1 MMSKMR
7 EPIYLIPDT
16 LHIDKLKK
24 IYYNIFIKNIKKGL
38 AKNEKINRLSNC
50 NIIFVNRHPAINNF
64 FNFSI
69 YVWNRSKLVR
79 GQQTTARKK
88 RKFYETKRMFRTW

>member
-1 MMSKMR
+1 MTVRMR
-7 EPIYLIPDT
+7 EPIYLISDA

-38 AKNEKINRLSNC
+38 TKNEKINRLSNC
-50 NIIFVNRHPAINNF
+50 NIIFVNRHPAISNF

-69 YVWNRSKLVR
+69 YVWNRSKLV
-79 GQQTTARKK
+79 GELHSAARK
-88 RKFYETKRMFRTW
+88 

>member
-1 MMSKMR
+1 MR
-7 EPIYLIPDT
+7 EPVYLISDT

-38 AKNEKINRLSNC
+38 TKNEKINRLSNY

-69 YVWNRSKLVR
+69 HVWNRSKLV
-79 GQQTTARKK
+79 GGLHNAARRKVKK
-88 RKFYETKRMFRTW
+88 KCVQYI

>member
-7 EPIYLIPDT
+7 EPIYLISDA

-38 AKNEKINRLSNC
+38 TKNEKINRLSNC
-50 NIIFVNRHPAINNF
+50 NIIFVNRHPAISNF

-69 YVWNRSKLVR
+69 YVWNRSKLVSER
-79 GQQTTARKK
+79 RAAFCSPQKGKEKCVQ
-88 RKFYETKRMFRTW
+88 YI

>member
-1 MMSKMR
+1 MVKIR
-7 EPIYLIPDT
+7 EPVYLISDA

-38 AKNEKINRLSNC
+38 TKNEKINRLSNC

-69 YVWNRSKLVR
+69 YVWNRSKLVSELHSA
-79 GQQTTARKK
+79 TRK
-88 RKFYETKRMFRTW
+88 RSIENDRE

>member
-1 MMSKMR
+1 MTVKMR

-69 YVWNRSKLVR
+69 YVWNRSKLVSR
-79 GQQTTARKK
+79 RQTTARKK
-88 RKFYETKRMFRTW
+88 RGFYEIKRMSRTW

>member
-1 MMSKMR
+1 MR
-7 EPIYLIPDT
+7 EPVYLIPDT

-38 AKNEKINRLSNC
+38 TKNEKINRLSNY
-50 NIIFVNRHPAINNF
+50 NIIFINWHPAINNF

-69 YVWNRSKLVR
+69 YVWNRSKLVSKR
-79 GQQTTARKK
+79 QTAVRK
-88 RKFYETKRMFRTW
+88 

>member
-1 MMSKMR
+1 MTVKIR
-7 EPIYLIPDT
+7 EPVYLIHDT

-38 AKNEKINRLSNC
+38 AKNEKINRLSNY

-69 YVWNRSKLVR
+69 YVWNRSKLVSR
-79 GQQTTARKK
+79 RQTAVRK
-88 RKFYETKRMFRTW
+88 

>member
-1 MMSKMR
+1 MSKMR
-7 EPIYLIPDT
+7 EPVYLIHDT

-38 AKNEKINRLSNC
+38 AKNEKINRLSNY
-50 NIIFVNRHPAINNF
+50 NINSPTRHTAINNF

-69 YVWNRSKLVR
+69 YVWNRSKLVSR
-79 GQQTTARKK
+79 RQTAVRK
-88 RKFYETKRMFRTW
+88 

>member
-1 MMSKMR
+1 MSKMR
-7 EPIYLIPDT
+7 EPIYLISDA

-69 YVWNRSKLVR
+69 YVWNRSKLVS
-79 GQQTTARKK
+79 GLHSAAHRK
-88 RKFYETKRMFRTW
+88 EIICVQHI

>member
-1 MMSKMR
+1 MSKMR
-7 EPIYLIPDT
+7 EPIYLISDA

-38 AKNEKINRLSNC
+38 TKNEKINRLSNC
-50 NIIFVNRHPAINNF
+50 NIIFVNRHPAISNF

-69 YVWNRSKLVR
+69 YVWNRSKLVS
-79 GQQTTARKK
+79 GLHSAAHRKEIICVQ
-88 RKFYETKRMFRTW
+88 YI

>member
-1 MMSKMR
+1 MSKMR
-7 EPIYLIPDT
+7 EPIYLISDA

-38 AKNEKINRLSNC
+38 TKNEKINRLSNC
-50 NIIFVNRHPAINNF
+50 NIIFVNRHPAISNF

-69 YVWNRSKLVR
+69 YVWNSSKLVVELHSA
-79 GQQTTARKK
+79 TRK
-88 RKFYETKRMFRTW
+88 

>member
-1 MMSKMR
+1 MTVKMR
-7 EPIYLIPDT
+7 EPVYLISDA

-38 AKNEKINRLSNC
+38 TKNERINRFSNC

-69 YVWNRSKLVR
+69 YVWNRSKLVSR
-79 GQQTTARKK
+79 RQTAVRK
-88 RKFYETKRMFRTW
+88 